1 MNSDSATGT
10 EAHGQRPSSSFEGVF
25 AQVDGVDGWLSE
37 GQARRLW
44 SSARKLGS
52 GGQIVEIG
60 SYRGRSA
67 IVLALA
73 APTGSRVVAID
84 PHAGNDRGPQQW
96 EGTSEEGENDNRLF
110 NANLERAGVT
120 GVVRHVR
127 APSQGALGEVDGEV
141 SLLYV
146 DGAHRYRPAL
156 ADIQAWGARVAPGG
170 TMLIHDGFS
179 SVGVTLALMREL
191 FASRRWAYRGR
202 TGSLVEYERVDAGSA
217 ALLANC
223 GRQVAQLPWFV
234 RNLIVK
240 LALVAHAWPLA
251 RALGHRDRNWPY

>member
-1 MNSDSATGT
+1 MNSDSATG
-10 EAHGQRPSSSFEGVF
+10 EDMHERAPSSSFEAAFSLVS
-25 AQVDGVDGWLSE
+25 GVDGWLSE
-37 GQARRLW
+37 GQAHRLW
-44 SSARKLGS
+44 SSARALDPAA
-52 GGQIVEIG
+52 QIVEIG

-67 IVLALA
+67 ILLALA
-73 APTGSRVVAID
+73 APPGSQIVAID

-96 EGTSEEGENDNRLF
+96 EGTSQEGQNDNRLF

-127 APSQGALGEVDGEV
+127 APSQGALGEVNGQV

-179 SVGVTLALMREL
+179 SVGVTLALMRAL
-191 FASRRWAYRGR
+191 FANRHWAYRGR
-202 TGSLVEYERVDAGSA
+202 TASLVEYERIEVGSA
-217 ALLANC
+217 GMPANF
-223 GRQVAQLPWFV
+223 GRQIAQLPWFV

-240 LALVAHAWPLA
+240 VAVLAHAWPVA
-251 RALGHRDRNWPY
+251 RALGHRDRSWPY